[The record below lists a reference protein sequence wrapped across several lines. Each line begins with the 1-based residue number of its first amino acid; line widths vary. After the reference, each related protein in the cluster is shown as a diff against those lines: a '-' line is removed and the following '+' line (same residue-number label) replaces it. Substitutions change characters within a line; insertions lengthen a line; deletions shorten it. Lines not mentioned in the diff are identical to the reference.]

1 MPSKINVLVIL
12 LIIYYNIRMFVR
24 IKTTPNSPRKSV
36 QIVQSLRK
44 GDKVFQK
51 IVRYIGIAMDD
62 YELEKLK
69 DLAESVKIKL
79 EAGDQELLFSPEEL
93 ARLNKNSK
101 KKKIEESDD
110 DYKVNLKNLIEEQRV
125 VSGIHD
131 IYGTLFDELGYTK
144 VIENPRRHESA
155 VDIYR
160 NIVLARIANPL
171 SKMASIDMLEESFG
185 ISLNLDKVYRMMD
198 KLDIDAIERLN
209 HITYGNT
216 SDLLNKK
223 IAIIFFDCTTIY
235 FEAFND
241 DELRKAGYS
250 KDLKF
255 NQPQILLA
263 LMVTTEGL
271 PVGYKIFEGNKFE
284 GHTLIP
290 MIKEIEKKHDLNK
303 VVFVS
308 DAGMFNKNNLQEL
321 EEKGIEYIIGG
332 KLRNMPKNIKED
344 ILDISKYKEIRS
356 GYKVRRM
363 EYQGK
368 NLIISYSEKR
378 AKKDAGDR
386 LKAIEAIQKKMSKNK
401 GPGNYLSGYGN
412 KKYLKVSNKIEVE
425 ISEEKVNNDSR
436 WDGLHGVITN
446 AKDISDNEVLAQY
459 NNLWNVENA
468 FRITKHDLKVRPVFH
483 WKPSRVRAHL
493 AISFTAYALVK
504 YLEYR
509 VKLQY
514 RKLSCE
520 KIRQT
525 LIKAQTSILF
535 DKFKKIRYG
544 LPSRISQDARK
555 IYKLMRREWRL
566 TPYII
571 KKM

>member
-1 MPSKINVLVIL
+1 M
-12 LIIYYNIRMFVR
+12 YVR
-24 IKTTPNSPRKSV
+24 VKTTPNSPRKSV
-36 QIVQSLRK
+36 QIVKSIRK

-51 IVRYIGIAMDD
+51 IVRYIGIAMDED
-62 YELEKLK
+62 ELEKLK
-69 DLAESVKIKL
+69 LLAESVKIKL
-79 EAGDQELLFSPEEL
+79 EADNQGLLFSPEEL
-93 ARLNKNSK
+93 AKLNKRNQETASSK
-101 KKKIEESDD
+101 GAGN
-110 DYKVNLKNLIEEQRV
+110 DYKVNLKNLTEEQRV
-125 VSGIHD
+125 VSGIHE
-131 IYGTLFDELGYTK
+131 IYGGLFDELGYTK
-144 VIENPRRHESA
+144 VIKNPARNKSA
-155 VDIYR
+155 VDIFK

-171 SKMASIDMLEESFG
+171 SKMASIDMLEEDFG

-198 KLDIDAIERLN
+198 KIDIGAIERLN
-209 HITYGNT
+209 DITYGNT
-216 SDLLNKK
+216 ADLFNKK
-223 IAIIFFDCTTIY
+223 LDIIFFDCTTIY
-235 FEAFND
+235 FEAFNE
-241 DELRKAGYS
+241 DELRKMGYS

-263 LMVTTEGL
+263 LMVTMEGL
-271 PVGYKIFEGNKFE
+271 PVGYKVFEGNKFE

-290 MIKEIEKKHDLNK
+290 MIKEIEKKHRLNK
-303 VVFVS
+303 VIFVS
-308 DAGMFNKNNLQEL
+308 DAGMFSRNNLEEL
-321 EEKGIEYIIGG
+321 ENLEKNGLEYIAGC
-332 KLRNMPKNIKED
+332 KLRNMPKKIKEE
-344 ILDISKYKEIRS
+344 ILDISKYREIRS
-356 GYKVRRM
+356 GYKVRRL

-368 NLIISYSEKR
+368 NLIISHSENR
-378 AKKDAGDR
+378 AKEDAQYR
-386 LKAIEAIQKKMSKNK
+386 TKAIEAIQKKMSRNKN
-401 GPGNYLSGYGN
+401 PNNYLSNYGY
-412 KKYLKVSNKIEVE
+412 KRYLKVSSKVKIE
-425 ISEEKVNNDSR
+425 INEEKVNNDSR

-446 AKDISDNEVLAQY
+446 ARNISDNEILAQY

-509 VKLQY
+509 IKLQY

-520 KIRQT
+520 KIRQA

-535 DKFKKIRYG
+535 DKVKKIRYG

-555 IYKLMRREWRL
+555 IYKLIGREWRL

>member
-1 MPSKINVLVIL
+1 
-12 LIIYYNIRMFVR
+12 MFVR

-62 YELEKLK
+62 DELEKLK
-69 DLAESVKIKL
+69 DLAEAVKIKL
-79 EAGDQELLFSPEEL
+79 EAGNQELLFSPEEL
-93 ARLNKNSK
+93 ARLNKKNK
-101 KKKIEESDD
+101 NKKIKETAD

-131 IYGTLFDELGYTK
+131 IYGKLFDELGYAKTIK
-144 VIENPRRHESA
+144 NPTRHESV

-198 KLDIDAIERLN
+198 KLDTEAIERLN
-209 HITYGNT
+209 DITYKNT
-216 SDLLNKK
+216 ADLFNKK
-223 IAIIFFDCTTIY
+223 IDIIFFDCTTIY
-235 FEAFND
+235 FEAFD
-241 DELRKAGYS
+241 DDDLRKAGYS

-271 PVGYKIFEGNKFE
+271 PIGYKVFEGNKFE

-290 MIKEIEKKHDLNK
+290 MIKEAEKKHKLNK
-303 VVFVS
+303 VIFVS
-308 DAGMFNKNNLQEL
+308 DAGMFSRNNLEEL
-321 EEKGIEYIIGG
+321 ENLEKNGVEYIVGG
-332 KLRNMPKNIKED
+332 KIRNMPKDIKEE

-356 GYKVRRM
+356 GYKVRRL

-368 NLIISYSEKR
+368 NLIISYSERR

-386 LKAIEAIQKKMSKNK
+386 TKAIEAIKKKMAKNK
-401 GPGNYLSGYGN
+401 SPHDYLSNYGY
-412 KKYLKVSNKIEVE
+412 KRYLKVSNKIEVE
-425 ISEEKVNNDSR
+425 INEEKIKNDSR
-436 WDGLHGVITN
+436 WDGLHGVATN
-446 AKDISDNEVLAQY
+446 AKDISDNEILAQY
-459 NNLWNVENA
+459 KNLWNVENA

-483 WKPSRVRAHL
+483 WKPSRVKAHL

-520 KIRQT
+520 KIRQV
-525 LIKAQTSILF
+525 LIKAQTSVLF
-535 DKFKKIRYG
+535 DKVKKIRYG
-544 LPSRISQDARK
+544 LPARISQDAMK
-555 IYKLMRREWRL
+555 IYKLIRREWRL
-566 TPYII
+566 APYII

>member
-1 MPSKINVLVIL
+1 
-12 LIIYYNIRMFVR
+12 MFVR

-79 EAGDQELLFSPEEL
+79 EASEQELLFSPEDL
-93 ARLNKNSK
+93 ARLNKKNK
-101 KKKIEESDD
+101 KKKLEESEA
-110 DYKVNLKNLIEEQRV
+110 DYKVNLKNLVEEQRV

-131 IYGTLFDELGYTK
+131 IYGGLFDELGYAK
-144 VIENPRRHESA
+144 VMKHPNRQESA

-185 ISLNLDKVYRMMD
+185 ISMNLDKVYRMMD
-198 KLDIDAIERLN
+198 KLDIAAIERLN
-209 HITYGNT
+209 DITHGNT

-223 IAIIFFDCTTIY
+223 IDIIFFDCTTIY
-235 FEAFND
+235 FEAFED
-241 DELRKAGYS
+241 DDLRKAGYS

-271 PVGYKIFEGNKFE
+271 PIGYKLFEGNKFE

-290 MIKEIEKKHDLNK
+290 MIREIEKKHKLNK
-303 VVFVS
+303 VIFVS

-321 EEKGIEYIIGG
+321 EEKGIEYIVGG
-332 KLRNMPKNIKED
+332 KLRNMPKKLKEE

-356 GYKVRRM
+356 GYKVRRL

-368 NLIISYSEKR
+368 NLIISHSEKR
-378 AKKDAGDR
+378 AKKDARDR
-386 LKAIEAIQKKMSKNK
+386 FKAIEAIQKKILKNK
-401 GPGNYLSGYGN
+401 SPNNYLSNYGY

-425 ISEEKVNNDSR
+425 INEEKVINDSR

-446 AKDISDNEVLAQY
+446 AKDISDKEILAQY

-483 WKPSRVRAHL
+483 WKPERVRAHL

-525 LIKAQTSILF
+525 LIKAQTSVLF
-535 DKFKKIRYG
+535 DKFKRIRYG

-566 TPYII
+566 VPYII